1 MQPDEPGRSFPE
13 QEYSGFEFIP
23 PVSTDIVTYE
33 VQLYN
38 PENTGEVYEKFYVK
52 VSLTK
57 IFCRINAHSM
67 FIIDTHTTYD
77 IKCNYIHRESCLC
90 N

>member
-38 PENTGEVYEKFYVK
+38 PDNTGEVYEKFYVK
-52 VSLTK
+52 VSLIKTFCITYTLVTYLFL
-57 IFCRINAHSM
+57 IFVGTLLQSNHVSNIV
-67 FIIDTHTTYD
+67 
-77 IKCNYIHRESCLC
+77 
-90 N
+90 